1 MWFFLFAIFSAF
13 AGPMG
18 DVQHLV
24 GLSPRVAGSPG
35 GYQAQGWVLSQL
47 KRQGWEASMRVGPT
61 PGVGFVMACQP
72 GKEPA
77 FWILAHTDTVS
88 STAPGAIDNA
98 GSVAVA
104 LHVASK
110 IRRANLPVRA
120 CFGFPD
126 GEELGF
132 FGSRYLSRVLKK
144 GEEPAFV
151 VALEF
156 LGQGDLAAM
165 GIGEKWGDESL
176 EWLER
181 VGGIKVPYA
190 YRVYASLFPSLERSD
205 HKPFADLGVQTM
217 LLMGRGANGI
227 YWPYHTVKDDLEQV
241 DPNALNEAVR
251 VVLAML
257 QRGPPP
263 SGSGPALS
271 VPWLPVV
278 IPGALVWLGIALGIA
293 AGFLVGFSCWRTAIG
308 GLGWAC
314 LAGIVAGLVVL
325 ITSFGKP
332 LYGSMTELSSWV
344 WVLVFSWVLIFSP
357 FKKEGLHA
365 GSLVC
370 AWMAIGFCAIHPLLA
385 FPWALMAIVLAIST
399 RFWPLMLLAL
409 PFPFFIV
416 SADLWRELVF
426 HGVLPGELLLW
437 MPVKI
442 LAMWPVVCVLLAVRP
457 LREAPVHICLG
468 ILLLF
473 LGCLLFLSDP
483 FAGTF
488 FPRDVLYPHR

>member
-1 MWFFLFAIFSAF
+1 MWVFLFAIFSAF

-24 GLSPRVAGSPG
+24 ELSPRVAGSPG

-77 FWILAHTDTVS
+77 FWILAHTDAVAATS
-88 STAPGAIDNA
+88 PGAIDNA

-104 LHVASK
+104 LHVAAK
-110 IRRANLPVRA
+110 VRRAKLPVRA

-132 FGSRYLSRVLKK
+132 FGSRYLSRVLGKT
-144 GEEPAFV
+144 ELPAFV

-165 GIGEKWGDESL
+165 GIGEKWGASGLD
-176 EWLER
+176 WLEK
-181 VGGIKVPYA
+181 VGGINVPYA

-205 HKPFADLGVQTM
+205 HKPFSDLGVQTM
-217 LLMGRGANGI
+217 LLMGRGAHGV

-241 DPNALNEAVR
+241 EPAALNEAVQA
-251 VVLAML
+251 VLAML

-271 VPWLPVV
+271 LPWLPMV
-278 IPGALVWLGIALGIA
+278 IPGSLVWLVIGLGIVLGLA
-293 AGFLVGFSCWRTAIG
+293 SFSCWRTAIL
-308 GLGWAC
+308 GLGWVS
-314 LAGIVAGLVVL
+314 LAGFVAGLMVL
-325 ITSFGKP
+325 LTSFGKP
-332 LYGSMTELSSWV
+332 LNGSMAGLSSWV
-344 WVLVFSWVLIFSP
+344 WLLVFSWVLLFSP
-357 FKKEGLHA
+357 LRKEGLRA
-365 GSLVC
+365 GALVC
-370 AWMAIGFCAIHPLLA
+370 AWMTIGFCAIHPLLA
-385 FPWALMAIVLAIST
+385 FPWALMAIALTIAT
-399 RFWPLMLLAL
+399 RFWPLLVLAL
-409 PFPFFIV
+409 PFPMFIV

-426 HGVLPGELLLW
+426 HGVLPPDPLWW

-442 LAMWPVVCVLLAVRP
+442 LAMWPVACVVLALRP
-457 LREAPVHICLG
+457 LRDSALHICLG
-468 ILLLF
+468 VLLLL

-488 FPRDVLYPHR
+488 FPRDVLYSHR